1 MTAATWG
8 LIIDVARCHD
18 CNNCFLACKDEF
30 VGNDWPP
37 YSKSQPDH
45 GHRWMNIL
53 HRERGGYPLVEVA
66 YLPKPCQH
74 CKNPPCVEA
83 ARNGAVTVRQDGIVM
98 IDPDKSVGQKQL
110 VDACPYGAIFWNET
124 VQSPQKCTMCAHLLD
139 EGWKEPR
146 CVQVCPT
153 GAMQAFKLVSSEWE
167 RLSKEDGL
175 AGYLPE
181 QGTGPRVLYKNL
193 VRFTR
198 GFIAGSVAL
207 ADTDECAENARVL
220 LTDEQGRELAETRTN
235 NYGDF
240 KLHGI
245 EEVTTRLIVEITAD
259 DLPPKLV
266 KVEFN
271 DSLNLGTIIV

>member
-8 LIIDVARCHD
+8 LTIDVARCHD

-30 VGNDWPP
+30 VGNDWSP

-53 HRERGGYPLVEVA
+53 HRERGGYPLVAVA

-74 CKNPPCVEA
+74 CKNPPCVKA
-83 ARNGAVTVRQDGIVM
+83 ARDGAVTVRPDGIVL
-98 IDPDKSVGQKQL
+98 IDPDKAVGQKQL

-124 VQSPQKCTMCAHLLD
+124 DQSPQKCTMCAHLLD
-139 EGWKEPR
+139 EDWKEPR

-167 RLSKEDGL
+167 QLIKEDGL

-181 QGTGPRVLYKNL
+181 QETEPRLLYKNL

-198 GFIAGSVAL
+198 GFIAGSVTL
-207 ADTDECAENARVL
+207 ADTDECAEDARVL
-220 LTDEQGRELAETRTN
+220 LTDEQGRELTETRTN

-240 KLHGI
+240 KLQGI
-245 EEVTTRLIVEITAD
+245 EEVTTRLIVEITVD

-271 DSLNLGTIIV
+271 DSLNLGNIIV